1 MNILGGV
8 VSTVVLLCMLPLLNA
23 QVDTVLGKEFAEK
36 YTGLTNS
43 ATALLSRLNIT
54 LHSGTI
60 ATLLELLISL
70 LPALRFAVWGPLGL
84 YAHFR

>member
-1 MNILGGV
+1 
-8 VSTVVLLCMLPLLNA
+8 MLALLNA

-36 YTGLTNS
+36 YTGLKNS
-43 ATALLSRLNIT
+43 ATTLLSRLNIA

-60 ATLLELLISL
+60 STLLDLLTSL
-70 LPALRFAVWGPLGL
+70 LPALRFGVWGPLGV